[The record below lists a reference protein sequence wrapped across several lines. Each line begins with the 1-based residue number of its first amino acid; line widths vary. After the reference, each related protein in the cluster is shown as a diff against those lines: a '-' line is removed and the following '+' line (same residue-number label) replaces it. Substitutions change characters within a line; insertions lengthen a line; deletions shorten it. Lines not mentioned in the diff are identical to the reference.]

1 MKYRQQVTGKTNPY
15 DILENNAF
23 YSLLQLRSSSFN
35 TEHIDQYA
43 LCFKLQAGI
52 FESVAF
58 HVADKMLVYYERFSL
73 SKTLTLQETLQQ
85 LITQHSFLGAGY
97 WKEIAL
103 LEAEYPFVQIPA
115 EFFRAD
121 LATDI
126 LQLHS
131 SFKAEQMQA
140 TFVHHTPFNL
150 VNVSAYNAEFAA
162 ILAGLYPL
170 RELQYMHVSDA
181 ILRGLHSIP
190 EKLDYRYLH
199 LFVNRN
205 TLTVAFF
212 RTGNLHLLN
221 SYQFDTPE
229 DFIYYILFIITE
241 LGLDKD
247 DTELFVWGDIGAS
260 FAGRLSILQCYFP
273 HVNFGVR
280 PKGLQYHYQFDDLD
294 SHTAFDL
301 LGAYYLFS

>member
-1 MKYRQQVTGKTNPY
+1 M
-15 DILENNAF
+15 ENNAF
-23 YSLLQLRSSSFN
+23 HSLLQLRSASFN

-43 LCFKLQAGI
+43 LCFKLHATI
-52 FESVAF
+52 FEAVAF
-58 HVADKMLVYYERFSL
+58 HVSDKILVYYERFSL
-73 SKTLTLQETLQQ
+73 SKILSLQEIVQQ
-85 LITQHSFLGAGY
+85 LIMQHPFLGKGY
-97 WKEIAL
+97 WKEIVL
-103 LEAEYPFVQIPA
+103 LEVEYPFVQVPA

-121 LATDI
+121 QATEI

-131 SFKAEQMQA
+131 YFKSEQMRVV
-140 TFVHHTPFNL
+140 FVHHAAFNL
-150 VNVSAYNAEFAA
+150 VNVSVCNTE
-162 ILAGLYPL
+162 LASTLARLYPL
-170 RELQYMHVSDA
+170 RELRCAHVSDA
-181 ILRGLHSIP
+181 ILQGLHSLT

-205 TLTVAFF
+205 TLIVAFF

-229 DFIYYILFIITE
+229 DFLYYVLWVITE

-247 DTELFVWGDIGAS
+247 DTELLIWGDIGAS
-260 FAGRLSILQCYFP
+260 FAGRLSILQSYFP
-273 HVNFGVR
+273 QINFGTR

-301 LGAYYLFS
+301 LSAYYLFGR